1 METITLGRTG
11 LRASVAGL
19 GCGGPS
25 RLGMRTGK
33 SEAESIAVVRTALDL
48 GVNFIDTAEAYGTE
62 ESVGKA
68 LAHVPRNQ
76 VIIST
81 KKGVYHDGAPVSGVE
96 FARGVEA
103 SLQRLGVDTVD
114 LLHLH
119 GVRPEQYA
127 HARDEIVPVLQ
138 RLREQGKIQYLGVTE
153 AFERDTRHEMLAQA
167 LDDDWADVVMVGYNM
182 LNQSAA
188 RTVLPRTQAQNVGTL
203 CMFAV
208 RRAFSRPEHLATLLD
223 ELAARGEVGTALASD
238 DAPLAFLTANGAAA
252 SVMDAAYRFCRYT
265 PGLDVILTGTGEVE
279 HLRANVASILRPPLP
294 PDVVARIEAIFGRV
308 DSVSGS

>member
-1 METITLGRTG
+1 MEYITLGRTG

-62 ESVGKA
+62 EIVGKA
-68 LAHVPRNQ
+68 LADVPRDQ

-81 KKGVYHDGAPVSGVE
+81 KKGVYKDDQPVSAAD
-96 FARGVEA
+96 FAAGVEA
-103 SLQRLGVDTVD
+103 SLRRLGVETVD
-114 LLHLH
+114 IMHLH
-119 GVRPEQYA
+119 GVRPEHYA
-127 HARDEIVPVLQ
+127 HARSEIVPMLEA
-138 RLREQGKIQYLGVTE
+138 LRTQGKIRFLGVTE
-153 AFERDTRHEMLAQA
+153 AFERDTSHEMLDLA
-167 LDDDWADVVMVGYNM
+167 LADDWADVMMVGYNM
-182 LNQSAA
+182 LNHSAQQ
-188 RTVLPRTQAQNVGTL
+188 TVLARTQAQQVGTL

-208 RRAFSRPEHLATLLD
+208 RRAFSRPAHLTALLAD
-223 ELAARGEVGTALASD
+223 LAAQGQVDASLAD
-238 DAPLAFLTANGAAA
+238 DPTPLAFLTADAGAA
-252 SVMDAAYRFCRYT
+252 SIMDAAYRFCRYA
-265 PGLDVILTGTGEVE
+265 PGMDVILTGTGDVD

-294 PDVVARIEAIFGRV
+294 TEAVARVHTLFGRV